1 MFLAPVTMPMHIIT
15 GAMGFLKQS
24 IVLANLKRNLANR
37 FKEVEMET
45 SVSAVIEFEEDDE
58 DNVDFHTMTIL
69 GVEVEIGWELDLALR
84 RKLETDGILAEADDA
99 DRGDWEYEKI
109 KDKRMMD
116 AIDSRY
122 QGAMEMRGA

>member
-1 MFLAPVTMPMHIIT
+1 
-15 GAMGFLKQS
+15 
-24 IVLANLKRNLANR
+24 
-37 FKEVEMET
+37 
-45 SVSAVIEFEEDDE
+45 
-58 DNVDFHTMTIL
+58 MTIL

>member
-1 MFLAPVTMPMHIIT
+1 
-15 GAMGFLKQS
+15 
-24 IVLANLKRNLANR
+24 
-37 FKEVEMET
+37 MET
-45 SVSAVIEFEEDDE
+45 SVTAVIEFDEDDE

>member
-1 MFLAPVTMPMHIIT
+1 
-15 GAMGFLKQS
+15 
-24 IVLANLKRNLANR
+24 
-37 FKEVEMET
+37 MET
-45 SVSAVIEFEEDDE
+45 SVTAVIEFDEDDE

-122 QGAMEMRGA
+122 QGAVEMRGA

>member
-1 MFLAPVTMPMHIIT
+1 
-15 GAMGFLKQS
+15 
-24 IVLANLKRNLANR
+24 
-37 FKEVEMET
+37 MET
-45 SVSAVIEFEEDDE
+45 SVTAVIEFDEDDE

-109 KDKRMMD
+109 KDQRMMD
-116 AIDSRY
+116 AIESRY
-122 QGAMEMRGA
+122 QNAVSTRGF